1 MQTLNRPS
9 KTVPP
14 CSAACLASQAATT
27 SQGDGAGWFSDPWR
41 GACTQW
47 ALKKYALRIPGKVG

>member
-14 CSAACLASQAATT
+14 CSPACLASQAATP
-27 SQGDGAGWFSDPWR
+27 AKEM
-41 GACTQW
+41 
-47 ALKKYALRIPGKVG
+47 ALFGSLTPGMGPAYSGHSGNMQ